1 MGRQDR
7 RTVHRQSMIAATS
20 LIALAT
26 VCTTTELR
34 VPIELRSS
42 SQAVEL
48 VAAIDDSPTTVGL
61 ADSNL
66 MRLDD
71 IDLINK
77 QLDMMQS
84 IGVQNVR
91 VGISWLSTQLA
102 NGDFV
107 WDNHKIDYVINEAHE
122 RGMGI
127 LAVLHETPGWARLDP
142 DNTPPM
148 SGMPDPTKF
157 GAFAGAVAEKYE
169 GKISAIEIW
178 NEPNGRPFL
187 NPVDPTGY
195 TNMLKAAY
203 DEIKA
208 YDDPDDP
215 DDDITV
221 IAGVLGSGV
230 NLNGGT
236 LLMNPT
242 DYLAGMYAAGAHG
255 FFDAISFHPYK
266 NDMKFSDQEN
276 QRESPML
283 QLREMRA
290 MMDSYGDAA
299 LKIWATEYG
308 LPTVPSDAA
317 MYQKQAD
324 FIADF
329 LANWQKEDRTG
340 PIFIYSARD
349 LDTGTS
355 EQQDNFGIWETDW
368 DAKPAVQ
375 VIRDFIAGL
384 GPVEPGHPILDAIK
398 NLVRGL
404 AQATVAV
411 INGVVDLVVDVVDAV
426 IDATVWVVKT
436 IAEVTVNVVQGLVDL
451 TSWVVHGIADAI
463 VTSVNWVVDKIQD
476 CFGNEES
483 APAQNRMAA
492 TATVSTLDE
501 LAAVDDGAPEPTET
515 DTSDGRADASEQA
528 EPAVAEPEVV
538 EPAVEVD
545 ETPVDETPVDETAP
559 DETVDAELDQEVS
572 ENDEL
577 EITDPESGEEPDLT
591 TTDEVDE
598 DRDTLENASTPD
610 AETDSPDPA
619 GNTTSTDRGTD
630 ESAADDAGQNTRIQ
644 STSISAG

>member
-1 MGRQDR
+1 MGRQR
-7 RTVHRQSMIAATS
+7 RRSVHRQSMFATTA

-42 SQAVEL
+42 SQAVVEL
-48 VAAIDDSPTTVGL
+48 VAAIDESPTTVGL

-71 IDLINK
+71 IGLVNK
-77 QLDMMQS
+77 QLDMMQA

-91 VGISWLSTQLA
+91 VGISWLSTQLE
-102 NGDFV
+102 NGEFS
-107 WDNHKIDYVINEAHE
+107 WDNNNIDYVINEAHR

-142 DNTPPM
+142 DNTLPM

-157 GAFAGAVAEKYE
+157 GDFAGAVAEKYE

-187 NPVDPTGY
+187 NPVDPAGY

-203 DEIKA
+203 DQIKA
-208 YDDPDDP
+208 HDDPDDA

-221 IAGVLGSGV
+221 VAGVLGSGV
-230 NLNGGT
+230 NLSSGS

-266 NDMKFSDQEN
+266 NDMKFSDQEH
-276 QRESPML
+276 QRESPLL

-290 MMDSYGDAA
+290 MMDSYGDTD

-308 LPTVPSDAA
+308 LPTAPSDAV

-329 LANWQKEDRTG
+329 LKNWQKEDRTG
-340 PIFIYSARD
+340 PIFIYSTRD
-349 LDTGTS
+349 LETGTS
-355 EQQDNFGIWETDW
+355 EHQDNFGIFETDW
-368 DAKPAVQ
+368 DEKPAVQ
-375 VIRDFIAGL
+375 VIRDFIASL
-384 GPVEPGHPILDAIK
+384 GPVEPDHPILDAIN
-398 NLVRGL
+398 NLIRGL
-404 AQATVAV
+404 AHATVAV

-436 IAEVTVNVVQGLVDL
+436 IADVTVKVVQGIVDL
-451 TSWVVHGIADAI
+451 TSWVVHGIADA
-463 VTSVNWVVDKIQD
+463 VVNSVNWVVDTIQE

-483 APAQNRMAA
+483 APAQSRMAA
-492 TATVSTLDE
+492 TVTASTLDE
-501 LAAVDDGAPEPTET
+501 PATSDSGAPEPVET
-515 DTSDGRADASEQA
+515 GISDVGADASEQA
-528 EPAVAEPEVV
+528 ETAVAESEVV
-538 EPAVEVD
+538 RSAVD
-545 ETPVDETPVDETAP
+545 ETQLDETRP
-559 DETVDAELDQEVS
+559 DETELDETVAAEPDREIL

-577 EITDPESGEEPDLT
+577 EITEPGPGEQPDLT
-591 TTDEVDE
+591 TTDEADE
-598 DRDTLENASTPD
+598 DRDELESASAAD
-610 AETDSPDPA
+610 AETDSSATA
-619 GNTTSTDRGTD
+619 GNAASTDQKSD
-630 ESAADDAGQNTRIQ
+630 ESAGDDAGQNTRIQ
-644 STSISAG
+644 STRISAG